1 MDFNEY
7 IVIDIETT
15 GFIEK
20 GVIPDIVCYSWCD
33 SEGSGASTVIQTLQV
48 VIGDKIPVFHNAKFD
63 VPILRHYGIEIDEYH
78 DSMIMS
84 YVLDTS
90 LKHNLRACAERV
102 GSEKLV
108 HDWDGEVVW
117 SDELAEYAEQDAI
130 ATWEVFKNL
139 APQILQD
146 KDNWN
151 IYSLE
156 LQFLERIIEYEK
168 NGLPVDVTEA
178 ENYHDELELE
188 INVLKR
194 DITKKYPKVPSKKLK
209 TYKKEHP
216 ELEQFF
222 HSNPD
227 EKEWNYQLYEP
238 FNYNSTHHKA
248 WILQQEGWK
257 PIEFCKTGTP
267 KLDAAVITSI
277 EDKYPTAKIFQD
289 LSGLHKT
296 LNTFV
301 LALLDNRD
309 ENDFVHTSVN
319 QTVTRTGRLS
329 SCVAEWTRVKT
340 KRGLVQIKD
349 LIPGDE
355 VWTHKRRWKPVLGLQ
370 VKPDDTMV
378 NITFCNG
385 DVLTCTLYH
394 KLNVPGI
401 GWKTI
406 EEIINEHI
414 KSVDFEPTE
423 YRKLP
428 EALQVEGQNLF
439 YSNGSGRT
447 KNVLSQC
454 YARAQGKYATRRE
467 KGTSE
472 NCLFTIEIGGQKPYE
487 RQNRSAT
494 PQLERGMCGWLWL
507 REDYARQQK
516 TVCSSSNDGSNI
528 GSETDTR
535 MFGCPPHRWESI
547 EQQHRQSSVMYQ
559 EGSQDDTQSASYQR
573 GGKIKTI
580 NFSGTLPVWDI
591 YVADDHSYWSE
602 GCFSHN
608 SKPNVQN
615 LPSRGETGDR
625 MRSLIKA
632 PEGHII
638 IGADLSN
645 IEARV
650 LAYYLEIKCHDSY
663 LANVFRSGDDFH
675 DTNAASWGLERDM
688 AKKVLY
694 LTLYGGGAQKLAD
707 SAGISLYEAEEI
719 FQLFHN
725 KLPSIIKLKNL
736 VTGFVEKHGYIR
748 TLLGRHVQ
756 YPLIW
761 SRDEEQVAKVHRQSF
776 NALLQGSAADIIKTL
791 SNRVAHLHVLYDV
804 RGLIQVHDE
813 NLWLSKNDARVEK
826 FMNEASEIWNSC
838 ELLGN
843 LPIVAE
849 FKIGTTWH
857 AVH

>member
-7 IVIDIETT
+7 IVIDLETT

-20 GVIPDIVCYSWCD
+20 GVIPGIVCFSWCD
-33 SEGSGASTVIQTLQV
+33 SEGSGASQSAHKLEALIK
-48 VIGDKIPVFHNAKFD
+48 DKIPVFHNAKFD
-63 VPILRHYGIEIDEYH
+63 VPILRWHNIDVDEYH

-90 LKHNLRACAERV
+90 LKHNLRACAARV

-117 SDELAEYAEQDAI
+117 SNELAEYAEQDAI
-130 ATWEVFKNL
+130 ATWEVFKTL

-146 KDNWN
+146 KDHWN

-156 LQFLERIIEYEK
+156 LHFLERIIEYEK
-168 NGLPVDVTEA
+168 NGLPVDVPEA
-178 ENYHDELELE
+178 EKYRDELTQE
-188 INVLKR
+188 INIIKR
-194 DITKKYPKVPSKKLK
+194 IITKKYPKVPSKKLK

-216 ELEQFF
+216 ELGQFF
-222 HSNPD
+222 HSNPH

-257 PIEFCKTGTP
+257 PTEFCKTGTP
-267 KLDAAVITSI
+267 KLDAAVIASI

-289 LSGLHKT
+289 LAGLHKT

-329 SCVAEWTRVKT
+329 S
-340 KRGLVQIKD
+340 
-349 LIPGDE
+349 
-355 VWTHKRRWKPVLGLQ
+355 
-370 VKPDDTMV
+370 
-378 NITFCNG
+378 
-385 DVLTCTLYH
+385 
-394 KLNVPGI
+394 
-401 GWKTI
+401 
-406 EEIINEHI
+406 
-414 KSVDFEPTE
+414 
-423 YRKLP
+423 
-428 EALQVEGQNLF
+428 
-439 YSNGSGRT
+439 
-447 KNVLSQC
+447 
-454 YARAQGKYATRRE
+454 
-467 KGTSE
+467 
-472 NCLFTIEIGGQKPYE
+472 
-487 RQNRSAT
+487 
-494 PQLERGMCGWLWL
+494 
-507 REDYARQQK
+507 
-516 TVCSSSNDGSNI
+516 
-528 GSETDTR
+528 
-535 MFGCPPHRWESI
+535 
-547 EQQHRQSSVMYQ
+547 
-559 EGSQDDTQSASYQR
+559 
-573 GGKIKTI
+573 
-580 NFSGTLPVWDI
+580 
-591 YVADDHSYWSE
+591 
-602 GCFSHN
+602 

-615 LPSRGETGDR
+615 LPSRGETGNR
-625 MRSLIKA
+625 IRSLIKA

-650 LAYYLEIKCHDSY
+650 LAYYLETRCNDRY
-663 LANVFRSGDDFH
+663 LADVFRSGADFH
-675 DTNAASWGLERDM
+675 DTNAASWGLEREM

-694 LTLYGGGAQKLAD
+694 LTLYGGGAQKLATE
-707 SAGISLYEAEEI
+707 AGISLYEAEEI

-736 VTGFVEKHGYIR
+736 VEGFVEKHGYIR

-761 SRDEEQVAKVHRQSF
+761 SRDEEQIAKVHRQSF

-791 SNRVAHLHVLYDV
+791 SNRVAHLHNLYDV

-813 NLWLSKNDARVEK
+813 NLWLSKNDDRVEK
-826 FMNEASEIWNSC
+826 FLNAAFDIWNSC
-838 ELLGN
+838 ELLGT

-849 FKIGTTWH
+849 FKMGTTWH
-857 AVH
+857 SVH